1 MEYLRFH
8 KTASLNLKNY
18 KSFNDRVRN
27 FNKNLQSKQKDINV
41 IEEPGELNSLLKK
54 RKNNSDFSTRQ
65 LDINILNS
73 LLISIQKSYYPSA
86 GGFYSITPYIFNN
99 NIKDLKPGIYSLK
112 DDLSLEILA
121 IADMND
127 IVSTSSLNHEVLRKS
142 SFYIIFVLNI
152 DNLVKKY
159 GNRGYRFGLQ
169 ESGHIAQNLVLKAAE
184 INVKAF
190 ISGGYFEEKYS
201 SFLDLNKNDLVVYE
215 IAFGS

>member
-8 KTASLNLKNY
+8 KASSLNLKNY
-18 KSFNDRVRN
+18 KSFNDKVRD
-27 FNKNLQSKQKDINV
+27 FNNNLLFKQKNV
-41 IEEPGELNSLLKK
+41 NIIEEPGVLNSLLKI

-65 LDINILNS
+65 LDLNILNS
-73 LLISIQKSYYPSA
+73 LLVSIQKSYYPSA
-86 GGFYSITPYIFNN
+86 GGFYNITPYIFNN
-99 NIKDLKPGIYSLK
+99 NIKNLKPGIYSLK
-112 DDLSLEILA
+112 DNLSLELLA
-121 IADMND
+121 VADMSN
-127 IVSTSSLNHEVLRKS
+127 IVSTASLNHEILKES

-152 DNLVKKY
+152 DNLIKKY
-159 GNRGYRFGLQ
+159 GDRGYRFGLQ

-201 SFLDLNKNDLVVYE
+201 SFLDLKSNELVVYE